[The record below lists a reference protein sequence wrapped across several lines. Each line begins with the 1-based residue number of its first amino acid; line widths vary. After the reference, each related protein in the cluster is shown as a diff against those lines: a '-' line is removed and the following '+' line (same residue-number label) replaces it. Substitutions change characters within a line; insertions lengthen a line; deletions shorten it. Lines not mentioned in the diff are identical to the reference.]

1 MTALTPIERQS
12 DLLAQAGPRN
22 AGGGTGLFVLAPE
35 LNLVVERKPAIV
47 DDSFAAL
54 KRS

>member
-1 MTALTPIERQS
+1 MTAPTPIERQS
-12 DLLAQAGPRN
+12 DLLAQAGPRI
-22 AGGGTGLFVLAPE
+22 AGGGTGLFVLPPE
-35 LNLVVERKPAIV
+35 SNLVVERKPGSV